1 MSSLNSV
8 PGTKVPEHKRCN
20 RYTLYNLATRS
31 QSRWLDQ
38 EAMLAMLDD
47 REAILDGR
55 EAICVPS
62 KYLLTS
68 ENDLRLSE
76 EVTISQV

>member
-1 MSSLNSV
+1 MLRHL
-8 PGTKVPEHKRCN
+8 P
-20 RYTLYNLATRS
+20 ARS

-76 EVTISQV
+76 KVTFSQV

>member
-1 MSSLNSV
+1 MLRRL
-8 PGTKVPEHKRCN
+8 P
-20 RYTLYNLATRS
+20 ARS

-38 EAMLAMLDD
+38 IAILAMLDD

>member
-1 MSSLNSV
+1 MLR
-8 PGTKVPEHKRCN
+8 PLP
-20 RYTLYNLATRS
+20 ARS
-31 QSRWLDQ
+31 QIRLLEQ

>member
-1 MSSLNSV
+1 MLCRL
-8 PGTKVPEHKRCN
+8 P
-20 RYTLYNLATRS
+20 ARS

-62 KYLLTS
+62 KSLLTS
-68 ENDLRLSE
+68 ENDFRLSE

>member
-1 MSSLNSV
+1 
-8 PGTKVPEHKRCN
+8 
-20 RYTLYNLATRS
+20 
-31 QSRWLDQ
+31 
-38 EAMLAMLDD
+38 MLAMLDD

>member
-1 MSSLNSV
+1 MLHRLPARN
-8 PGTKVPEHKRCN
+8 
-20 RYTLYNLATRS
+20 
-31 QSRWLDQ
+31 QSRWLEQ

>member
-1 MSSLNSV
+1 MLRRL
-8 PGTKVPEHKRCN
+8 P
-20 RYTLYNLATRS
+20 ARS

-47 REAILDGR
+47 KEAILDGR

-68 ENDLRLSE
+68 ENDLKLSE

>member
-1 MSSLNSV
+1 MLRRL
-8 PGTKVPEHKRCN
+8 P
-20 RYTLYNLATRS
+20 ARS

>member
-1 MSSLNSV
+1 MLRRL
-8 PGTKVPEHKRCN
+8 P
-20 RYTLYNLATRS
+20 ARS
-31 QSRWLDQ
+31 QSRWLEQ

>member
-1 MSSLNSV
+1 MLRRL
-8 PGTKVPEHKRCN
+8 P
-20 RYTLYNLATRS
+20 ARS
-31 QSRWLDQ
+31 QSRWLEQ

-68 ENDLRLSE
+68 DYDLRLSE

>member
-1 MSSLNSV
+1 MLRGL
-8 PGTKVPEHKRCN
+8 P
-20 RYTLYNLATRS
+20 ARS

>member
-1 MSSLNSV
+1 MLRRL
-8 PGTKVPEHKRCN
+8 P
-20 RYTLYNLATRS
+20 ARS
-31 QSRWLDQ
+31 QSRWLEQ

-62 KYLLTS
+62 MYLLTS